1 MTISSGKKYYYMN
14 VSDRKIDII
23 EFLDEQSPNITKNSS
38 NETNNNTTSENIVKY
53 LVGTI
58 ILIGIIVYTTRFFAY
73 KPNEQK
79 IEKKQEKVSITETL
93 KIKSN
98 TLKKC
103 LNKTIPVMAELE
115 KEKESKKTTNN
126 ENKIFESFLE
136 TEISSIKGMEE
147 TEKEKNQTE
156 DSNGSDNKKN
166 TSDENK
172 SDSNNSITEDEKI
185 ILASNSGIKTEV
197 VTPNPIAEN
206 ANVQYGNVKI
216 KNQTTYN
223 LTEDILNPNIKID
236 NKNILIFHTHSCE
249 SYTPSEKYQYSQTG
263 NYRTTDKNYS
273 VIRVGNELENYLKQ
287 YNINVIHDTSY
298 HDYPSYTGSY
308 TRSLQTV
315 ENILKTN
322 QSDIIIDLHRDAVGS
337 RPDYAPTVKIGEDY
351 AAQIMFVIGTN
362 EGGLWHPNWQQ
373 NLKFAVMVQQKAEE
387 MYPGLF
393 KPIMLTKS
401 RYNQHT
407 GKYANIMEIGSTGNT
422 LDQCL
427 NSMKYLSA
435 VLNEILK

>member
-1 MTISSGKKYYYMN
+1 MFN
-14 VSDRKIDII
+14 VTVLKIKD
-23 EFLDEQSPNITKNSS
+23 
-38 NETNNNTTSENIVKY
+38 IVKY
-53 LVGTI
+53 LLGTI

-79 IEKKQEKVSITETL
+79 IEKKQEKVSITEIL
-93 KIKSN
+93 KIRSN

-373 NLKFAVMVQQKAEE
+373 NLKFAVKVQQKAEE

>member
-1 MTISSGKKYYYMN
+1 MFN
-14 VSDRKIDII
+14 VTVLKIKD
-23 EFLDEQSPNITKNSS
+23 
-38 NETNNNTTSENIVKY
+38 IVKY

-93 KIKSN
+93 KIRSN

-156 DSNGSDNKKN
+156 DSNGSVNKKN

-206 ANVQYGNVKI
+206 ANVQYGKVKI

-373 NLKFAVMVQQKAEE
+373 NLKFAVKVQQKAEE

>member
-1 MTISSGKKYYYMN
+1 MFN
-14 VSDRKIDII
+14 VTVLKARD
-23 EFLDEQSPNITKNSS
+23 
-38 NETNNNTTSENIVKY
+38 IVKY
-53 LVGTI
+53 LVGAMI
-58 ILIGIIVYTTRFFAY
+58 IIVIITGTTRFFAY
-73 KPNEQK
+73 KEKNSEKENLKTNTDVENRIGNK
-79 IEKKQEKVSITETL
+79 IGTTSINNIL
-93 KIKSN
+93 KIKSEE
-98 TLKKC
+98 LKKC
-103 LNKTIPVMAELE
+103 LNKANPAMANLE
-115 KEKESKKTTNN
+115 KNENQVNTKDT

-136 TEISSIKGMEE
+136 TEISTIKGMEE
-147 TEKEKNQTE
+147 IEKKNSQIA
-156 DSNGSDNKKN
+156 DSNGNNNKNNTKN
-166 TSDENK
+166 ENENDTK
-172 SDSNNSITEDEKI
+172 NVNTDDSQM
-185 ILASNSGIKTEV
+185 ILASNGGLKTEV

-206 ANVQYGNVKI
+206 ANAQYGNVKV

-315 ENILKTN
+315 ENILKNN

-373 NLKFAVMVQQKAEE
+373 NLKFAVKVQQKAEE

-427 NSMKYLSA
+427 ISMKYLSA